1 MDCIKTLYIRI
12 SLKAIILALNVLISK
27 YMILAESETEVK
39 KKKINRNLQNEFSN
53 VMLMDEF

>member
-39 KKKINRNLQNEFSN
+39 KKKENIQKPTK
-53 VMLMDEF
+53 